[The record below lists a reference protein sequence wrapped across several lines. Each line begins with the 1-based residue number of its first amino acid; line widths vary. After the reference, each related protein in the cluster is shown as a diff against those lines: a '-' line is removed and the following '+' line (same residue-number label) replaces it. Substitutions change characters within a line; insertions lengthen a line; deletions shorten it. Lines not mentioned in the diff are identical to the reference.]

1 MNGNSRGPGVASG
14 YCVVPIDMVWQVAGA
29 TSDKLAAGE
38 NPEEPIDRK
47 KETQKPLSGNDCW
60 FRTVIEEARMI
71 QGRQRTN
78 GHGVDENSQG
88 WIA

>member
-14 YCVVPIDMVWQVAGA
+14 YCFVPIDVAWQVAGA
-29 TSDKLAAGE
+29 TSVKLAAGE

-47 KETQKPLSGNDCW
+47 KAKKPLSGNDCW
-60 FRTVIEEARMI
+60 FRAVIEEARII

-78 GHGVDENSQG
+78 GHGVDENSKG